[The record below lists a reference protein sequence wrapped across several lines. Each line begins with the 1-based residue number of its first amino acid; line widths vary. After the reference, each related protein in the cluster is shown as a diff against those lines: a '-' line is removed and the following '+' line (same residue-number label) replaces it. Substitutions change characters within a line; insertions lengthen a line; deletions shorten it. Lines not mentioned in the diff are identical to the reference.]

1 MSKLKVSGNA
11 SGTGVITLEA
21 PNTNTDRAITLP
33 DSAGTLL
40 MTDGDGSNLTGLSH
54 TPEGTA
60 VLSTGETGATKFLRE
75 DGDGTCSWQA
85 AAGGVDGIVSSADA
99 TAITIDSSENVGIGT
114 TSPNRKLTVIKNS
127 ASDTPVAK
135 VENSNT
141 SGWLVGLESL
151 APNLGTGSYYA
162 GVVVGHEWSGNNAG
176 KLEFYY
182 AGDASTSNSIGLGW
196 HGKQDA
202 LKVKFD
208 NTVSVD
214 GSFSKGS
221 GSFKIK
227 HPLESKKDTHYL
239 MHSFVE
245 SPRTDLIYRGKT
257 QLTNGQASINIDTYF
272 GMAEGTFDAL
282 TDDVDTFTSNE
293 SGWDSVKGSVIGNI
307 LTIDCQSN
315 SCSDTISWMV
325 VADRKDEHIMT
336 TPWTDDDGKPIL
348 EPLIPEDEKE
358 NLENN

>member
-1 MSKLKVSGNA
+1 MSINISGSGIVEANLADDAVTLAKMAGGTDGNLITYDA
-11 SGTGVITLEA
+11 SGDPAYVTTGTRGQILTSGGVGVA
-21 PNTNTDRAITLP
+21 PTFQ
-33 DSAGTLL
+33 
-40 MTDGDGSNLTGLSH
+40 
-54 TPEGTA
+54 TA
-60 VLSTGETGATKFLRE
+60 AS
-75 DGDGTCSWQA
+75 
-85 AAGGVDGIVSSADA
+85 GGVDGIVSSADA

-127 ASDTPVAK
+127 ASNTPVAK
-135 VENSNT
+135 VENTNT

-162 GVVVGHEWSGNNAG
+162 GVVVGHEWSTKNAG

-182 AGDASTSNSIGLGW
+182 AGTGSSSNSIGLGW

-202 LKVKFD
+202 LKVTFN

-214 GSFSKGS
+214 GAFSKGS

-227 HPLESKKDTHYL
+227 HPLESKKDSHYL

-272 GMAEGTFDAL
+272 GMTEGTFDAL

-336 TPWTDDDGKPIL
+336 TPWTDENGKPIL